1 MTEQISSSKENSIFF
16 DNVTIKDEVEDKIS
30 TKVLV
35 DNKIDIKAASDT
47 KIIDTTVPDVVD
59 AKIEIEDSE
68 ELKLF
73 EINEGTRYALF

>member
-1 MTEQISSSKENSIFF
+1 M
-16 DNVTIKDEVEDKIS
+16 TIKDEVEEKIS
-30 TKVLV
+30 TNILL
-35 DNKIDIKAASDT
+35 DNAIDIKAASDT

-73 EINEGTRYALF
+73 EINEGTRFALF

>member
-1 MTEQISSSKENSIFF
+1 MTEQISSSKENSKFF
-16 DNVTIKDEVEDKIS
+16 DSVTIKDEVEEKIS
-30 TKVLV
+30 TKVLL
-35 DNKIDIKAASDT
+35 DNKIDTNSASDT

>member
-1 MTEQISSSKENSIFF
+1 M
-16 DNVTIKDEVEDKIS
+16 TIKDEVEEKIS
-30 TKVLV
+30 TKVLL
-35 DNKIDIKAASDT
+35 DNKIDTNSASDT
-47 KIIDTTVPDVVD
+47 KIIDSTAPDVVD

>member
-1 MTEQISSSKENSIFF
+1 M
-16 DNVTIKDEVEDKIS
+16 TIKDEVEEKIS
-30 TKVLV
+30 TKVLL

-47 KIIDTTVPDVVD
+47 KIIDSTAPDVVD